1 MSSYWKKKKIQLMGV
16 KDPNFASDIFGRLI
30 KSIIQVSNG
39 CQMESMKEEV
49 EEVLETLRP
58 MLMQDGGNVEL
69 VDIDDG
75 VVKLRLVGAC
85 SSCSSS
91 TMTLKMGIEKALKK
105 AIPMVRCVEAIEQC
119 SLKLKYLFILTL
131 AYLSSYK

>member
-1 MSSYWKKKKIQLMGV
+1 
-16 KDPNFASDIFGRLI
+16 
-30 KSIIQVSNG
+30 
-39 CQMESMKEEV
+39 MESMKEEV

-75 VVKLRLVGAC
+75 VVKVRLGGSC

-105 AIPMVRCVEAIEQC
+105 AIPMVRCIEAVE
-119 SLKLKYLFILTL
+119 
-131 AYLSSYK
+131 